1 MSAAPPT
8 DAASLAAAARSPT
21 AARNTYDET
30 LRSTT
35 LIGGVTVVGILL
47 GAVRNKLTALWVGD
61 VGFGLLGNYASITN
75 VVGVLAGMGVTSS
88 GVRQIAQAA
97 GTGDA
102 AQLARTVKTL
112 RRTALIL
119 GVLGTLLMLTLAR
132 PLSLWMFDSAAHT
145 TAFCLLSLTVLF
157 TSVSGA
163 QTALIQGT
171 RRIKDLARLS
181 LLGAVIGTA
190 ASVPMIWA
198 WRLDGVVPFLL
209 TVSAA
214 TILTSWWFARRI
226 KTLPGAVSWSE
237 TWTEAQSLL
246 KLGLVMMSSGL
257 MVQGVNCLTRAI
269 VTHQLGLGPS
279 GQYHAA
285 WVLSGL
291 YVGSVLSAMG
301 ADYFPRLAAV
311 AEDNGRV
318 NRYVNEQL
326 EIGLI
331 LSVPGILATVVFAP
345 WVMKLFYSGE
355 FGPAVDVLRW
365 QILGVLLRVAA
376 WPLGYVLIA
385 RAESWLFF
393 WTEVG
398 FNSLHLALVWF
409 GIRYAGLPG
418 TGLAFFLAYLIYF
431 LAMIWI
437 LRHKIGFRFSAVNGR
452 LMGLITPAILA
463 LFVASSFLTP
473 VGKVVVGGVTTI
485 AVGLV
490 CLHTLA
496 TLMPEKRI
504 LATYRR
510 YEQRV
515 LKLWR
520 R

>member
-35 LIGGVTVVGILL
+35 LIGGATVVGILL

-61 VGFGLLGNYASITN
+61 VGVGLLGNYTSITN
-75 VVGVLAGMGVTSS
+75 AVGVLAGMGVTSS

-102 AQLARTVKTL
+102 VQLARTVKTL
-112 RRTALIL
+112 RRTALLL
-119 GVLGTLLMLTLAR
+119 GVLGTLLMLALAR
-132 PLSLWMFDSAAHT
+132 PFSLWMFDSAAHT

-157 TSVSGA
+157 TSVSGG

-171 RRIKDLARLS
+171 RRMKDLARMN
-181 LLGAVIGTA
+181 LLGAMVATA
-190 ASVPMIWA
+190 ASVPLLWA

-226 KTLPGAVSWSE
+226 KTLPGAISWSE
-237 TWTEAQSLL
+237 TWAEAKTLL
-246 KLGLVMMSSGL
+246 KLGLAMMSGGL
-257 MVQGVNCLTRAI
+257 MMQGVNCLTRGI
-269 VTHQLGLGPS
+269 ITRELGLGPS

-311 AEDNGRV
+311 AADTGRV

-331 LSVPGILATVVFAP
+331 LSLPGILATVVFAP
-345 WVMKLFYSGE
+345 WVIEVFYSAE

-376 WPLGYVLIA
+376 WPMGYVLIA
-385 RAESWLFF
+385 RAESQLFF

-398 FNSLHLALVWF
+398 FNSVHLALVWL
-409 GIRYAGLPG
+409 GIRYAKLPG

-431 LAMIWI
+431 LAMTWI
-437 LRHKIGFRFSAVNGR
+437 LRRKIGFRFSAVNGR
-452 LMGLITPAILA
+452 LLGLITPAVFA
-463 LFVASSFLTP
+463 LFVASKFLTP
-473 VGKVVVGGVTTI
+473 GGAFAVGSVTTV
-485 AVGLV
+485 AVGLI

-504 LATYRR
+504 LAAYRS

-515 LKLWR
+515 LKSWR